1 MQAEIITIG
10 DEILIGQTV
19 DTNSAWMGQNL
30 NEVGVDVHAIQ
41 SVRDTK
47 ESILASLTKLDDQTK
62 LILITGGLGPTKD
75 DITKTTLAEYFKTE
89 LEFRQNVFDH
99 LKRLF
104 ESMGR
109 DISNLNRD
117 QAWLPKDCEALQN
130 DVGTAWGMKFK
141 DEKGRVFISM
151 PGVPYEMKFLMR
163 EHILPWIKKDLLGI
177 DILHKTLLTQV
188 VPESVLADRIKEWEE
203 ALPSQIRLA
212 YLPSPGLVKL
222 RLTAKGKR
230 SELQP
235 LMEAEEVKLRA
246 LLGHTIFGTDA
257 DSLQALV
264 GDLLLQ
270 KGWTLS
276 TAESCTGGYLAH
288 LFTSVSGSSRYFMGS
303 IVSYDNRLKK
313 DLLGVSEESLS
324 KFGAVSEEVVRQ
336 MAEGG
341 RKRMQTDWCVAISG
355 IAGPDGGS
363 DEKPVGTVWI
373 GIAGPLG
380 ETKVKRFQFGQGR
393 DRNIRRS
400 ALMALDQLR
409 IQLID

>member
-30 NEVGVDVHAIQ
+30 NEVGVDVHSIQ

-47 ESILASLTKLDDQTK
+47 ESILGSLAHIDAQST

-75 DITKTTLAEYFKTE
+75 DITKTTLSEYFNTE
-89 LEFRQNVFDH
+89 LEFREDVFDH
-99 LKRLF
+99 LKSLF
-104 ESMGR
+104 QSMGR

-117 QAWLPKDCEALQN
+117 QAWLPKDCETLRN

-141 DEKGRVFISM
+141 DEKGRYYISM

-177 DILHKTLLTQV
+177 DILHKTLLTQGI
-188 VPESVLADRIKEWEE
+188 PESVLADRIKDWEE
-203 ALPSQIRLA
+203 KLPSKIKLA

-222 RLTAKGKR
+222 RLTAKGNR
-230 SELQP
+230 AELQP
-235 LMEAEEVKLRA
+235 LMDEEEKKLRA
-246 LLGHTIFGTDA
+246 ILGNAIFGTNA

-264 GDLLLQ
+264 GDLLL
-270 KGWTLS
+270 KNNWTLS
-276 TAESCTGGYLAH
+276 TAESCTGGYISH
-288 LFTSVSGSSRYFMGS
+288 LLTSISGSSRYFTGS
-303 IVSYDNRLKK
+303 IVSYDNRIKK
-313 DLLGVSEESLS
+313 EFLGVKEASLTQ
-324 KFGAVSEEVVRQ
+324 FGAVSEEVVKE
-336 MAEGG
+336 MALGG
-341 RKRMQTDWCVAISG
+341 RDRMQTDWCIAISG
-355 IAGPDGGS
+355 IAGPDGGTE
-363 DEKPVGTVWI
+363 EKPVGTVWL
-373 GIAGPLG
+373 GIAGPEG
-380 ETKVKRFQFGQGR
+380 KIQAKRFQFGQGR

-409 IQLID
+409 RELID